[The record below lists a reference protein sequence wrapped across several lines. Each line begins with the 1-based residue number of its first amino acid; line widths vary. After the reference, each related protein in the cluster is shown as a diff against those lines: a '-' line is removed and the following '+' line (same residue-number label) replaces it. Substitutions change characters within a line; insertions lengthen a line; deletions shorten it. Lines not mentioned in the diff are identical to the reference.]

1 MNSIANAAMWR
12 MILDNLAAR
21 LGELGATGW
30 IVGGSLRDALLGLPV
45 RDIDLAVTVDPL
57 ALARELVSD
66 RNGSIARLQRATI
79 RVVLREFPQG
89 HLDIV
94 RLRGS
99 HIEDDLALRD
109 FRVNALALPL
119 WARESFL
126 QWLVR
131 NGETQQALVPPLV
144 DPYGGLSD
152 LGARRLD
159 VVRDSAF
166 RDDPGRILRGARLKA

>member
-89 HLDIV
+89 HLDIA
-94 RLRGS
+94 RLRGN
-99 HIEDDLALRD
+99 HIENDLALRD
-109 FRVNALALPL
+109 FRVNALALPVS
-119 WARESFL
+119 ARESLMHWL
-126 QWLVR
+126 QHS
-131 NGETQQALVPPLV
+131 GETQQALVPPLV
-144 DPYGGLSD
+144 DPYAGLDD
-152 LGARRLD
+152 LCVRRLD
-159 VVRDSAF
+159 VVSDSVF
-166 RDDPGRILRGARLKA
+166 RD